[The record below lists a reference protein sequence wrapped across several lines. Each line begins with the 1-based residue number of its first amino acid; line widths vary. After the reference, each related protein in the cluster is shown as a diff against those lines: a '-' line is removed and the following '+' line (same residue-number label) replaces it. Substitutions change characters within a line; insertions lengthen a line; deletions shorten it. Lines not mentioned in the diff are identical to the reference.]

1 MKNKKETNAM
11 QITDEIYRAVMEA
24 AADYY
29 LRGTPADRA
38 MEMAAQDFEIDLKF
52 IRLYQLRRGIR

>member
-1 MKNKKETNAM
+1 M